1 MAKLQRRSR
10 SSIEYWN
17 CDGCSVFTGPML
29 CLELMLRLFNKEE
42 ENIQVFDCRI
52 GAFIEEELN
61 AQCNFLF

>member
-17 CDGCSVFTGPML
+17 CDGCSVFIGPMS
-29 CLELMLRLFNKEE
+29 LELMLCLFNNEE